1 MIRKFLSAAA
11 ATAAFFVV
19 APVTAADLSVKTPV
33 YAKAPVAPF
42 SWAGFYIGGHAGFT
56 SGSTAFA
63 DVVNP
68 VMATA
73 YITVGGTDRFTVNR
87 TGFVGG
93 AQAGYN
99 WQVNSVVFGVEGDLG
114 YLGGNAS
121 QLTSNAA
128 GEVAGDVRGGLYGS
142 VRGRLGFAADRLL
155 LFVTGGVI
163 GVDDGA
169 RVTDQ
174 FVPTTL
180 YTNRLGFRAGWTAG
194 GGGEFALS
202 KKWSMKA
209 DYLYYDLG
217 TSTVTGEM
225 VVNGVPQG
233 APNFYSWR
241 ARSTGHIG
249 RIGVNYHFGG

>member
-1 MIRKFLSAAA
+1 MIRKFLN
-11 ATAAFFVV
+11 ATATVAALVV
-19 APVTAADLSVKTPV
+19 VTPVAGADLPSKAPA
-33 YAKAPVAPF
+33 YLKAPVAPF
-42 SWAGFYIGGHAGFT
+42 SWAGFYIGGHAGFA

-68 VMATA
+68 VTATA

-87 TGFVGG
+87 TGFVAG

-99 WQVNSVVFGVEGDLG
+99 WQVSNIVFGVEGDLG

-121 QLTSNAA
+121 RLTSNPV

-142 VRGRLGFAADRLL
+142 LRGRLGFAADKML
-155 LFVTGGVI
+155 LFVTAGVI

-174 FVPTTL
+174 FTPTTL
-180 YTNRLGFRAGWTAG
+180 YTNRLGFRSGWTAG
-194 GGGEFALS
+194 GGAEFALS
-202 KKWSMKA
+202 NKWSVKA

-217 TSTVTGEM
+217 TGTVTGEQ
-225 VVNGVPQG
+225 VINGVPQG

-241 ARSTGHIG
+241 ARSTGSIG